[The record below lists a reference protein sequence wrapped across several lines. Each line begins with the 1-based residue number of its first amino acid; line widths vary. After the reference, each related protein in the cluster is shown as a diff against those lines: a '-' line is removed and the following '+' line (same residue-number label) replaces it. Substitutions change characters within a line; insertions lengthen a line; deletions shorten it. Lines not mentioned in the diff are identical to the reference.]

1 MARPILDLGLA
12 EPGEALAVAQVLQEA
27 ARWITTWRSQLWDPE
42 LLGESFTA
50 PFIARG
56 EMLSARTDGQIAAVM
71 ILQPE
76 DPLFWPDRVPGEA
89 AYVHKLAVRRAY
101 AGMGVPA
108 ALIDHAE
115 GLARAQDRHLLRLD
129 CHPDLAG
136 FYGKLGF
143 LRVDEIDVNHP
154 EAGAIRVARMERR
167 IAD

>member
-1 MARPILDLGLA
+1 MARPILDLRLA
-12 EPGEALAVAQVLQEA
+12 APEDALEVAEVLQEA

-50 PFIARG
+50 PFITRG
-56 EMLSARTDGQIAAVM
+56 EMLSARTEGRIAAVL

-76 DPLFWPDRVPGEA
+76 DPLFWPDRAPGEA

-101 AGMGVPA
+101 AGMGASA

-115 GLARAQDRHLLRLD
+115 GLARAWDRPLLRLD

-143 LRVDEIDVNHP
+143 RRVDEIDVNHP
-154 EAGAIRVARMERR
+154 EVGPMRVARMERAAR
-167 IAD
+167 

>member
-12 EPGEALAVAQVLQEA
+12 EPGEAQAVADVLQEA
-27 ARWITTWRSQLWDPE
+27 ARWIITWRSQLWDPE

-50 PFIARG
+50 PFIARS
-56 EMLSARTDGQIAAVM
+56 EMLTARTDGKIAGVM

-76 DPLFWPDRVPGEA
+76 DPLFWADRPTGEA
-89 AYVHKLAVRRAY
+89 GYVHKLAVRRAY

-115 GLARAQDRHLLRLD
+115 GVARAQDRRLLRLD

-154 EAGAIRVARMERR
+154 EVGPMRVARMERR